1 MKMSRLI
8 FTFAIMTLSLTSL
21 CSCRSTAPEAE
32 STTTEPM
39 PWVVDKFDD
48 IKVLRY
54 EVPGF
59 EKLPLQHK
67 TLIYYLA
74 QATKAGRDIL
84 FDQNFKYNLTVRRT
98 LEAIYNKYDG
108 DRADANFVAMEK
120 YLKKVWFANG
130 IHHHYSNDKFRPEFS
145 REWFAEAVGKYV
157 DPQNLP
163 IEKSLLLDII
173 FDPALY
179 AKRLNQTDGVDMVT
193 ESACNYY
200 EGVTMKEVDDFYTA
214 MRDNNDPTPISY
226 GLNSKLMKDEQGNI
240 VEKVWKLGGMY
251 SAAIEQIIFWLEK
264 AAQVAEEPQKSIINA
279 LVNYYRTGNLREFDR
294 YNILWVG
301 DNESNVDFVNGFIED
316 YGDPLGRKASW
327 EGTVNFIDSTAC
339 RRTQI
344 LSANAQW
351 FEDNAPIDPKFRKK
365 EVKGVSAKVITVAM
379 LGGDCFP
386 STPIG
391 INLPNADWIR
401 KEYGSKSVTIDNITY
416 AYDKA
421 AQGNGFNE
429 EFMLRAEDR
438 ERIAQHGKLSD
449 DLHTDLHECL
459 GHGSGQLAEGVKG
472 GELKSYT
479 STLEE
484 ARADLFGLYYLG
496 DPKMVEIGL
505 IPSLDVAKAQYADYI
520 MNGMMTQFSRI
531 ELGKDVEEAHMR
543 NRKLIA
549 EWCYE
554 KGKEN
559 NVIEWVKQDG
569 KSYIVVNDF
578 DALRSLF
585 GELLKE
591 VQRIKS
597 TGDYEAGRKLVE
609 DYAVKIDY
617 DLHKEVLERYAK
629 LGLEPYSGF
638 VNPDYELVEKDGQI
652 VDVKLIY
659 KTDYT
664 EQMLHYSKEWS
675 FLPTLN

>member
-1 MKMSRLI
+1 MKMKTAILI
-8 FTFAIMTLSLTSL
+8 ATTMVITTLSLS
-21 CSCRSTAPEAE
+21 SCGNKSTEAEQAIDPATAP
-32 STTTEPM
+32 
-39 PWVVDKFDD
+39 WIVDRFDD

-59 EKLPLQHK
+59 EKLPLNQK
-67 TLIYYLA
+67 LLVYYLA
-74 QATKAGRDIL
+74 QASKCGRDIL
-84 FDQNFKYNLTVRRT
+84 FDQNFKYNLAIRRT
-98 LEAIYNKYDG
+98 LEQIYTNYDG
-108 DRADANFVAMEK
+108 DRDAAEFKAMEK

-130 IHHHYSNDKFRPEFS
+130 IHHHYSNDKFKPEFS
-145 REWFAEAVGKYV
+145 MDWFSAMVDKYV
-157 DPQNLP
+157 KEPQAD
-163 IEKSLLLDII
+163 KDLLRHVI
-173 FDPALY
+173 FKEDLFAT
-179 AKRLNQTDGVDMVT
+179 RLNQTDGVDMVT
-193 ESACNYY
+193 ASACNYY
-200 EGVTMKEVDDFYTA
+200 EGVKMAEVEKFYA
-214 MRDNNDPTPISY
+214 NMVDENDPRPISY
-226 GLNSKLMKDEQGNI
+226 GLNSKLVKEPNGKI
-240 VEKVWKLGGMY
+240 YERVWKLGGMY
-251 SAAIEQIIFWLEK
+251 SEAIEQIIFWLEK

-279 LVNYYRTGNLREFDR
+279 LINYYRTGDLREFDR
-294 YNILWVG
+294 YNVLWVG

-327 EGTVNFIDSTAC
+327 EATVNFMDSLAC

-344 LSANAQW
+344 IAANAQW
-351 FEDNAPIDPKFRKK
+351 FEDNAPINPAFRKK

-379 LGGDCFP
+379 LGGDCYP
-386 STPIG
+386 ATPIG

-429 EFMLRAEDR
+429 EFMLREEDR
-438 ERIAQHGKLSD
+438 ARIAEYGKLGD

-459 GHGSGQLAEGVKG
+459 GHGSGQLAPGVKG

-484 ARADLFGLYYLG
+484 TRADLFGLYYLG

-505 IPSLDVAKAQYADYI
+505 IPSLDVAKAQYAYYI
-520 MNGMMTQFSRI
+520 MNGIMTQFARI
-531 ELGKDVEEAHMR
+531 ELGKNVEESHMR

-554 KGKEN
+554 KGKKD

-578 DALRSLF
+578 EALRKLF
-585 GELLKE
+585 GELLFE

-617 DLHKEVLERYAK
+617 NLHKEVLERYGK
-629 LGLEPYSGF
+629 LGIEPYSGF
-638 VNPDYELVEKDGQI
+638 VNPDYELVEKDGEI
-652 VDVKLIY
+652 VDVKLVPKY
-659 KTDYT
+659 DYV

-675 FLPTLN
+675 FLPSEN

>member
-1 MKMSRLI
+1 MKKTRSILI
-8 FTFAIMTLSLTSL
+8 ATTMILSLTSL
-21 CSCRSTAPEAE
+21 NSCRPKVEEPAPA
-32 STTTEPM
+32 TEQNS
-39 PWVVDKFDD
+39 WVIDKFDD

-59 EKLPLQHK
+59 EKLPLQQK
-67 TLIYYLA
+67 ILIYYLA
-74 QATKAGRDIL
+74 QATKCGRDIL
-84 FDQNFKYNLTVRRT
+84 FDQNFKYNLTVRRA
-98 LEAIYNKYDG
+98 LESIYTKYDG
-108 DRADANFVAMEK
+108 DRNAAEFKAMEK

-130 IHHHYSNDKFRPEFS
+130 IHHHYSNDKFRPEFP
-145 REWFAEAVGKYV
+145 REWFSQMVDKYI
-157 DPQNLP
+157 DPQELA
-163 IEKSLLLDII
+163 IEKALLYDII

-179 AKRLNQTDGVDMVT
+179 AVRLNQTDGVDMVT

-200 EGVTMKEVDDFYTA
+200 EGVTMKEVEKFYA
-214 MRDNNDPTPISY
+214 DMRDDNDPTPISY
-226 GLNSKLMKDEQGNI
+226 GLNSKLVKNESGEI
-240 VEKVWKLGGMY
+240 VEQTWKLGGMY
-251 SAAIEQIIFWLEK
+251 SAAIQQIVFWLEK

-294 YNILWVG
+294 YNVLWVG

-327 EGTVNFIDSTAC
+327 EGTVNFMDSTAC

-379 LGGDCFP
+379 LGGDCYP
-386 STPIG
+386 ATPIG

-429 EFMLRAEDR
+429 EFMLREEDR
-438 ERIAQHGKLSD
+438 ARIKQYGKLGD

-496 DPKMVEIGL
+496 DEKMVEIGL
-505 IPSLDVAKAQYADYI
+505 IPSTDVAKAQYADYI
-520 MNGMMTQFSRI
+520 MNGMMTQLSRI
-531 ELGKDVEEAHMR
+531 ELGKNVEEAHMR

-554 KGKEN
+554 KGKKDN
-559 NVIEWVKQDG
+559 IIEWIKQDG

-578 DALRSLF
+578 EALRKLF

-617 DLHKEVLERYAK
+617 DLHKEVLERYKK
-629 LGLEPYSGF
+629 LNLEPYSGF
-638 VNPDYELVEKDGQI
+638 VNPDYELVEKDGEI
-652 VDVKLIY
+652 VDVKLVY
-659 KTDYT
+659 KNDYV

-675 FLPTLN
+675 FLPSIN